1 LPQRPA
7 ESAPGRRNAI
17 AAALRTSAPH
27 LSMRAGRRLNPID
40 WRDRMNDIIHSGPSR
55 DETNIAML
63 AHLFGIFTGFIGALV
78 IWLLKKDD
86 SGFIGEE
93 AREALNFQITLMV
106 AYVVA
111 GVLAFL
117 LIGLVLFPILFV
129 LNLVF
134 CLMGAVSASK
144 GKPYRYPFAL
154 RLLK

>member
-1 LPQRPA
+1 
-7 ESAPGRRNAI
+7 
-17 AAALRTSAPH
+17 
-27 LSMRAGRRLNPID
+27 
-40 WRDRMNDIIHSGPSR
+40 MNDIIESGPSR

-63 AHLFGIFTGFIGALV
+63 AHLLGIFTGFIGAMV

-86 SGFIGEE
+86 SAFIAEE

-106 AYVVA
+106 GYVIA

-134 CLMGAVSASK
+134 CLMGAMSASK
-144 GKPYRYPFAL
+144 GKAYRYPFAL